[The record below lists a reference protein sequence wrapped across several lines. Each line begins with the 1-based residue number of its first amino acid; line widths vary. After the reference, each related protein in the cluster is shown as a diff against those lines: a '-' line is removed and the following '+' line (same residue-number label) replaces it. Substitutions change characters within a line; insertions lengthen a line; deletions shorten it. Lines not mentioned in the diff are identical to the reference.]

1 MVSKN
6 NHTLIH
12 HSTANRKSHYGLR
25 KLSVGVASV
34 LLGTTLY
41 WGGTTALADTNA
53 QNPTPEAAESNATG
67 DVIQRPT
74 VELNQE
80 LPAKAQQL
88 SIQVTGNSAVNYGDN
103 DWQQLVNHKTL
114 PSSGYSVNLSND
126 ERVELTDGDVAVDG
140 TPGNVGSYK
149 VVLTD
154 QGLQDI
160 KDQLGTDFTYPD
172 LKDVT
177 SSATLKI
184 KKGYKEIILNGSA
197 EKPYDGTNGL
207 STFHKQFGLGDNNAD
222 SITIYKSDGT
232 KQTFELQPDDIVTK
246 SKRAPINVG
255 TYDVVLS
262 DEFMKKV
269 KAADGNNG
277 NNYEWF
283 SDPAA
288 TYKVYADDGV
298 AKLSGQ
304 NEKIYDGHATTTA
317 EVNGNGKIA
326 VHVTAP
332 VMIMGDEPGEE
343 TTEKTLDYENYTL
356 QDGDYTWNTADGK
369 APTNGGT
376 YTLTLNKD
384 AIIDHLQAY
393 LNQKADVGQND
404 QPNVTIDATGLSGQA
419 TFTIKTTNTYQFV
432 DTENNNKP
440 VGEPI
445 VETGLTGQSK
455 ELSLTVPENYE
466 LIDASLPTKANFGD
480 TNQTF
485 TLKLKHKTTIEN
497 TLVTVSRKITINEPG
512 KAPQVIV
519 QTVTF
524 HQTANTDLVTNHST
538 DTYDH
543 NSLELP
549 VVNVPTVAG
558 YTASQSKVSALS
570 VGPTDHP
577 ADVNITYLP
586 NDQSGAI
593 IYVDQSNGQQVG
605 TTPLTGKTDE
615 IVTINQVI
623 PAGYQLVPGQNIP
636 KTEVAMPNGIANVTV
651 LVEHEKPTI
660 KPNEPTT
667 QPTDSTTI
675 IKPSKVTPNKEGVTY
690 NSQPMYD
697 ASSANVSNVV
707 TPKHQLPQTGNNNS
721 KQLVTLGLLSAGLA
735 SLFGLGGLRKK
746 RNH

>member
-53 QNPTPEAAESNATG
+53 QNPIPEAAESNATG
-67 DVIQRPT
+67 KVIQQPT

-114 PSSGYSVNLSND
+114 PSSGYGVNLSND

-149 VVLTD
+149 VILTD

-177 SSATLKI
+177 SSATLNI
-184 KKGYKEIILNGSA
+184 NKGYKDISLNGSA
-197 EKPYDGTNGL
+197 EKPYDGTNDL
-207 STFHKQFGLGDNNAD
+207 SAFHKQFGLGDNNAD

-232 KQTFELQPDDIVTK
+232 KQTFELQPADIVTK
-246 SKRAPINVG
+246 DKGTSPVNVG

-269 KAADGNNG
+269 KAADGNNS

-288 TYKVYADDGV
+288 TYQVYADDGV

-304 NEKIYDGHATTTA
+304 NEKIYDGNATTTA

-376 YTLTLNKD
+376 YIITLNKD

-393 LNQKADVGQND
+393 LNQKAGVGQND
-404 QPNVTIDATGLSGQA
+404 QPNVTIDTTGLSGQA
-419 TFTIKTTNTYQFV
+419 TFTIKTTNTYQFI
-432 DTENNNKP
+432 DTENDNKP
-440 VGEPI
+440 VGQPI
-445 VETGLTGQSK
+445 VKTGLTGQSR
-455 ELSLTVPENYE
+455 ELSLAIPENYE

-549 VVNVPTVAG
+549 AVNVPTVAG

-593 IYVDQSNGQQVG
+593 IYIDQSNGQQVG

-615 IVTINQVI
+615 IVTINPVI

-667 QPTDSTTI
+667 QPTDPTTI
-675 IKPSKVTPNKEGVTY
+675 TKPSKVIPNKEGVTY
-690 NSQPMYD
+690 NSQPMHD
-697 ASSANVSNVV
+697 TSSANVSNVV
-707 TPKHQLPQTGNNNS
+707 TPKHQLPQTGTN
-721 KQLVTLGLLSAGLA
+721 QLVTLGLLSAGLA

-746 RNH
+746 RNN